1 MRVADIAASL
11 ATSPIDPLQS
21 MGRVTANLR
30 IVDEWLDQLSR
41 LRGAECPSSPVH
53 RVLGDGGVAHQLA
66 DQRPRLVGLDAP
78 EGVDEHLA
86 LIAGTRVGA
95 ELDDVPVLRG
105 CHRARDRVPELPARP
120 LPVLRD
126 QRHRRFA
133 PLAARPDP
141 RGERVDHRPCPDA
154 RQPFEEHRVGAAR
167 IERRRLES
175 TDRGV
180 RRIDEAR
187 QVGRIDTGIAQGR
200 AHRLPLLL
208 LGHVDENRQVPRL
221 PRKNDPGSIAA
232 RQESLGLPEA
242 DLEAYTKAAESVTGL
257 VSIPVSVAQLAVSL
271 GEYELSEDGEVVET
285 GRAEEEVVVPL
296 AHTEGGLTAS
306 VQRGAKAIAESGG
319 CRTYVIADRITR
331 ASCFICKDAGDA
343 LALARW
349 IEGEVPAMRE
359 FLRESDNSELSKYA
373 VLREAKTHVVGPMCH
388 VLWRFTTGDAFGANM
403 MTRNAYALNM
413 AYVLPQAPVPIERSI
428 LEANM
433 GGDKKPSFEYFQQ
446 GHGKTVIAETTLTET
461 AIERVLRTTRTDLE
475 ELAWAGTH
483 GAVAS
488 GMQSV
493 AFTPASA
500 IAAVF
505 AATGQDLGLV
515 GTSSMAHGTE
525 QRVEGGL
532 HASIRFPGIEVGTVG
547 GGTTLPDPKRW
558 LELMGCAGPGKVYRL
573 AQLVAATALA
583 LEISASAAMAT
594 AGSENFF
601 RAHFERG
608 GMR

>member
-1 MRVADIAASL
+1 MR
-11 ATSPIDPLQS
+11 
-21 MGRVTANLR
+21 
-30 IVDEWLDQLSR
+30 LS
-41 LRGAECPSSPVH
+41 
-53 RVLGDGGVAHQLA
+53 
-66 DQRPRLVGLDAP
+66 
-78 EGVDEHLA
+78 
-86 LIAGTRVGA
+86 
-95 ELDDVPVLRG
+95 
-105 CHRARDRVPELPARP
+105 
-120 LPVLRD
+120 
-126 QRHRRFA
+126 
-133 PLAARPDP
+133 
-141 RGERVDHRPCPDA
+141 
-154 RQPFEEHRVGAAR
+154 
-167 IERRRLES
+167 
-175 TDRGV
+175 
-180 RRIDEAR
+180 
-187 QVGRIDTGIAQGR
+187 
-200 AHRLPLLL
+200 
-208 LGHVDENRQVPRL
+208 
-221 PRKNDPGSIAA
+221 RKNDPAA
-232 RQESLGLPEA
+232 VRSRQQALGLPVV
-242 DLEAYTKAAESVTGL
+242 DLEPYSKAAESVTGL

-271 GEYELSEDGEVVET
+271 GEYELSEEGDLVET

-319 CRTYVIADRITR
+319 ARTYVIADRITR
-331 ASCFICKDAGDA
+331 ASCFVCKNTGDA
-343 LALARW
+343 LTLARW
-349 IEGEVPAMRE
+349 IEEQVSKMRE
-359 FLRESDNSELSKYA
+359 FLREADSPELSRYA
-373 VLREAKTHVVGPMCH
+373 LLREAKTHVVGPMCH

-413 AYVLPQAPVPIERSI
+413 AYVLPRAPVPVERTI

-446 GHGKTVIAETTLTET
+446 GHGKTVIAETTLTEA
-461 AIERVLRTTRTDLE
+461 AIERVLRTTVADLE

-500 IAAVF
+500 VAAVF

-515 GTSSMAHGTE
+515 ATSSMAHGTE

-558 LELMGCAGPGKVYRL
+558 LALMGCAGPGKVYRL
-573 AQLVAATALA
+573 AQLVAVTALA